1 MILGFTSFCIGLS
14 WKQKLSVISFLVPGG
29 PPLSL
34 TANNASSTSIF
45 VSWNPIEE
53 ELQHGIILGYSIAYK
68 KENATRRKRRSLSF
82 TDNVVVVENILAWTL
97 EGLEKFTDYCIQIV
111 GFNSKGDGNS
121 SDIVC
126 VSTDEDGKYYIPLLL
141 RRLAIVY

>member
-1 MILGFTSFCIGLS
+1 M
-14 WKQKLSVISFLVPGG
+14 
-29 PPLSL
+29 SL
-34 TANNASSTSIF
+34 KANNASSTSIF
-45 VSWNPIEE
+45 LSWNPIEE

-82 TDNVVVVENILAWTL
+82 TDNVVLVENILAWTL